1 MHILSMGVEV
11 NQTNGVLIVVFL
23 MALKINISVF
33 IDNYECYQIELEAW
47 YEITDFPKVKQG
59 IVVALLLPS
68 ESSSDICDKVFEQ
81 LAITDLKAE
90 NWFEALLAFLDHEL
104 QKDNISA
111 NYDKFNDFE

>member
-1 MHILSMGVEV
+1 MHILSMGAEV

-23 MALKINISVF
+23 MALKINIPVF
-33 IDNYECYQIELEAW
+33 IDNYKNWVRGMAW
-47 YEITDFPKVKQG
+47 DHQLPESQTRYCCCFV
-59 IVVALLLPS
+59 LPS

>member
-1 MHILSMGVEV
+1 MI
-11 NQTNGVLIVVFL
+11 II
-23 MALKINISVF
+23 K
-33 IDNYECYQIELEAW
+33 IELEAW
-47 YEITDFPKVKQG
+47 HEITNFPKAKQG

-104 QKDNISA
+104 QKDDISA
-111 NYDKFNDFE
+111 NYDKFNDFEWFHRSPDQSIHEYTTKFDQ